1 VSIVELLAV
10 LFPHLSGLRITN
22 VLAKGPTVRVH
33 AESSSV
39 AARCPDCSTVSR
51 RVHSRYERRLLDA
64 PVAGRET
71 VLHLRARRFFCTLAD
86 CVRRVF
92 AEQITGVTVRH
103 GRFSALARQG
113 MEAVALALGGRAGAR
128 LAGRLGPYVGRM
140 TLLRLVRALPEP
152 PVPALTVLGV
162 DDFAWR
168 RGHTYGTVLV
178 DMASRRVIDVL
189 DDRSADSLA
198 AWLDEHPGV
207 QVICRDRAGCYAEGA
222 ARGAPA
228 AVQVADRWHLL
239 HNLSDAVNKAV
250 GHHRRCLQPPLEPP
264 APADP
269 TPATQPTPQGLRQQ
283 RTRTRHADVHT
294 LREQGVG
301 VHTIAR
307 RLGLDPKTVRR
318 YADAATPEDLLGPN
332 GSARDSILDVF
343 KPYLHQRIA
352 EGVVGTNQLLA
363 EIRDRGYK
371 GAERTLRRWLISVRG
386 RNTPAPVPPTPPPT
400 RDITGWIMRPI
411 DKLTDEH
418 QAELERLC
426 GLCPDL
432 AAIRDL
438 ARGFT
443 DLVRT
448 RGGDRLTAW
457 VEQAED
463 GSITEIRSFASG
475 LRKDWDAVKAGL
487 TMSWSS
493 GAVEGAV
500 NRIKMLKRQMYGRAN
515 PDLLRRRVLLAD

>member
-1 VSIVELLAV
+1 VEILAV

-22 VLAKGPTVRVH
+22 VLAKGPTVQVH
-33 AESSSV
+33 AETSSA

-64 PVAGRET
+64 PVGGRET
-71 VLHLRARRFFCTLAD
+71 VLHLRVRRFFCTLAG
-86 CVRRVF
+86 CVRRIF
-92 AEQITGVTVRH
+92 AEQIDGVTVRN
-103 GRFSALARQG
+103 GRFSVLARHG
-113 MEAVALALGGRAGAR
+113 METVALALGGRAGAR
-128 LAGRLGPYVGRM
+128 LAGRLGHCVDRM
-140 TLLRLVRALPEP
+140 TLLRLIRALPEP

-207 QVICRDRAGCYAEGA
+207 EVICRDRAGCYAEGA

-264 APADP
+264 TPADP
-269 TPATQPTPQGLRQQ
+269 TPAAEPVLDGLRQR
-283 RTRTRHADVHT
+283 RTRTRHADVHA
-294 LREQGVG
+294 LREQGFG
-301 VHTIAR
+301 VYTIAR

-318 YADAATPEDLLGPN
+318 YADAATPEDLLGPT
-332 GSARDSILDVF
+332 GTARDSILDVF
-343 KPYLHQRIA
+343 KPYLHQRLA

-363 EIRDRGYK
+363 EIRNRGYK

-386 RNTPAPVPPTPPPT
+386 RNTPAPVPPAPPPT

-411 DKLTDEH
+411 DKLTDDQ
-418 QAELERLC
+418 QAELARLC

-432 AAIRDL
+432 ATIRDL

-448 RGGDRLTAW
+448 RGGDHLTTW
-457 VEQAED
+457 VEHAEQ
-463 GSITEIRSFASG
+463 GTVAEIRSFATG

-487 TMSWSS
+487 TLAWSS